1 MAEDVKPSLI
11 DRTLW
16 RLRRGWSDIA
26 ASARVAMTGAV
37 RPDLPGDDATRLKRR
52 IVECLEGR
60 GGEVSARARAAD
72 LGRTYLTL
80 NSRGRTRFL
89 TLLAR
94 DFAADRRMVDGAIA
108 AVQEAPDPEARQ
120 QAETALRRVLVP
132 PRLTLLRQFNA
143 LPARV

>member
-1 MAEDVKPSLI
+1 MTDDVKPSLI

-16 RLRRGWSDIA
+16 RLRRGWRDIA

-37 RPDLPGDDATRLKRR
+37 RPDLPDDDAARLKLR

-80 NSRGRTRFL
+80 NSRGRARFL
-89 TLLAR
+89 TFLAR
-94 DFAADRRMVDGAIA
+94 DFAADRGMIDEAIA
-108 AVQEAPDPEARQ
+108 AV
-120 QAETALRRVLVP
+120 
-132 PRLTLLRQFNA
+132 
-143 LPARV
+143 